1 MKKTFILHVILYA
14 NIKVQTIALNI
25 LKRKNLEILLEFLI
39 KEIMSLLLVDKDNDV
54 EIKQCSFQVMKEDY
68 CYLSIL

>member
-54 EIKQCSFQVMKEDY
+54 EIKQCSFQVMNEDY
-68 CYLSIL
+68 CYLVIL